1 MGGAGRLSLAGFLAI
16 AVAFGPARNGFGLFL
31 PDVRAEFGLTTG
43 LAGIIASASQAG
55 YLISLSLVG
64 LLAARLGP
72 RPPVVIGGLSAAL
85 GMGLVALAPNP
96 AVLAAGFV
104 LAATYAGWSW
114 APYNDAADLM
124 VAPRHR
130 GRVLSIVSTGTTF
143 GVLMAG
149 LAALATSGSWR
160 TAWFAFAG
168 AALLATALNA
178 WLLPGGPRGTTGRAP
193 APRPEFGWFV
203 CRESAPLFAV
213 ALSFGAISAFY
224 WAFAVDLIARSAAS
238 VEAGP
243 TFYVV
248 VGLAGFVG
256 VFTGDALAR
265 FGLRPMLAA
274 ILSATAAAALLLGI
288 APGSWPAIFASAA
301 LYGACVMSM
310 SALLAVWSS
319 AVFSEQPATGFSATL
334 VFFGAGSTVGP
345 AALGALA
352 SRFGL
357 EAAFFV
363 SAALALL
370 TVLAPSALRAGPQPT
385 QSP

>member
-1 MGGAGRLSLAGFLAI
+1 
-16 AVAFGPARNGFGLFL
+16 
-31 PDVRAEFGLTTG
+31 
-43 LAGIIASASQAG
+43 
-55 YLISLSLVG
+55 
-64 LLAARLGP
+64 
-72 RPPVVIGGLSAAL
+72 VVIGGLSAAL
-85 GMGLVALAPNP
+85 GMALVALAPNA

-104 LAATYAGWSW
+104 LAATYAGFSW

-130 GRVLSIVSTGTTF
+130 DRVLSIVSTGTTF
-143 GVLMAG
+143 GVLAAG
-149 LAALATSGSWR
+149 LAALATSGTWR
-160 TAWFAFAG
+160 AAWFAFAG

-178 WLLPGGPRGTTGRAP
+178 RLLPGRPRGTAARTPTPGLKI
-193 APRPEFGWFV
+193 GWFV

-213 ALSFGAISAFY
+213 AFSFGTISAFY
-224 WAFAVDLIARSAAS
+224 WAFAVDLIARNSAP

-243 TFYVV
+243 IFYVV
-248 VGLAGFVG
+248 VGITGLVG
-256 VFTGDALAR
+256 VLTGDALAR
-265 FGLRPMLAA
+265 FGLRSMLVA

-288 APGSWPAIFASAA
+288 APGLWPAIGTSAA

-319 AVFSEQPATGFSATL
+319 DVFSGRPATGFSATL

-357 EAAFFV
+357 DAAFLV

-370 TVLAPSALRAGPQPT
+370 TMLVAPARRAGPQPS